1 MRRRTLVGL
10 AVLPLLLTACGE
22 GGTGGSADGPIKIM
36 TIASFESPVY
46 SVPWL
51 KTAVTAAVERVNDES
66 GVDGRKIKLLTCND
80 KFDPNE
86 ATACAQRAVSEK
98 VVAVVGPLSPN
109 IGPIAAVMEQAGI
122 PVIGPGGA
130 DGQNEAT
137 SPVSY
142 PINATPVG
150 MGVGAGKLAV
160 ERGGPNVVVIG
171 GDNETARAGAE
182 WARRG
187 VEEAG
192 GKATMIYAPIGSADY
207 STVAAKAIG
216 HDPDGVSLQ
225 GSGADAGRI
234 ATALRSAGY
243 EGLITGIS
251 SMVTPGVLKILGPDA
266 GNIVL
271 TSRGHAASDTSNPE
285 IAAFNKAMKAAD
297 PEVNIDDI
305 GLNGWLAV
313 KLFAAVAEGHE
324 ITDGASVIKAI
335 DAIEE
340 PVSLGEAYPDYRG
353 VQDPPPLPEYPRVA
367 SFEVGTSAVKGGRIV
382 PDGNFFDPFAK

>member
-1 MRRRTLVGL
+1 MRRRTLAGL
-10 AVLPLLLTACGE
+10 AVLPLLLAGCGAGGA
-22 GGTGGSADGPIKIM
+22 GGTADGPIKIM
-36 TIASFESPVY
+36 TIGSFESPVY

-51 KTAVTAAVERVNDES
+51 KTAVTAAVERVNDE
-66 GVDGRKIKLLTCND
+66 GGIDGRTVELLTCND

-109 IGPIAAVMEQAGI
+109 IGPIAAVMEQARI

-182 WARRG
+182 WAERG

-207 STVAAKAIG
+207 STVAAKAVG
-216 HDPDGVSLQ
+216 LDPDAVSLQ

-234 ATALRSAGY
+234 ATALRAAGY
-243 EGLITGIS
+243 EGVITGIS

-266 GNIVL
+266 KNIVL

-285 IAAFNKAMKAAD
+285 IAQFNKAMKAAD
-297 PEVNIDDI
+297 PKANIDDI

-313 KLFAAVAEGHE
+313 KLFAAVAEGNE
-324 ITDGASVIKAI
+324 ITDGASVIEAL
-335 DAIEE
+335 DGIEE
-340 PVSLGEAYPDYRG
+340 PVGLGGAYPDYRG
-353 VQDPPPLPEYPRVA
+353 VQDPPPLKEYPRVA
-367 SFEVGTSAVKGGRIV
+367 SFEVGTSAVENGRIV
-382 PDGNFFDPFAK
+382 PDGDFFDPFAQ

>member
-1 MRRRTLVGL
+1 MRKRTLAGL
-10 AVLPLLLTACGE
+10 AVLPLLLSACGD
-22 GGTGGSADGPIKIM
+22 GGTEGTSDGPVKIM
-36 TIASFESPVY
+36 TIASFESQVY

-51 KTAVTAAVERVNDES
+51 KTAVTAAVARVNDD
-66 GVDGRKIKLLTCND
+66 GGLDGRKIELLTCND

-98 VVAVVGPLSPN
+98 VTAVVGPLSPN
-109 IGPIAAVMEQAGI
+109 IGAIAAVMEQARI
-122 PVIGPGGA
+122 PIIGPGGA

-160 ERGGPNVVVIG
+160 ERGGSNVVVIG

-182 WARRG
+182 WAGKG

-216 HDPDGVSLQ
+216 HDPDAVSLQ

-271 TSRGHAASDTSNPE
+271 TSRGHAASDTSNAE

-297 PEVNIDDI
+297 PKVNIDDI

-313 KLFAAVAEGHE
+313 KLFAAVAKGQE
-324 ITDGASVIKAI
+324 ITDGASVIKAL

-340 PVSLGEAYPDYRG
+340 PVGLGGAYPDYRG

-367 SFEVGTSAVKGGRIV
+367 SFEVGTSAVKDGRIV
-382 PDGNFFDPFAK
+382 PDGDFFDPFAQ

>member
-51 KTAVTAAVERVNDES
+51 KTAVTAAVERVNDE
-66 GVDGRKIKLLTCND
+66 GGIDGRKIKLLTCND

-216 HDPDGVSLQ
+216 NDPDGVSLQ

-324 ITDGASVIKAI
+324 ITDGASVIKAL

>member
-1 MRRRTLVGL
+1 MRKRTLAGL
-10 AVLPLLLTACGE
+10 AVLPLLLTACGD
-22 GGTGGSADGPIKIM
+22 GGTGGTSDGPIKIM
-36 TIASFESPVY
+36 TIASFESQVY

-51 KTAVTAAVERVNDES
+51 KTAVTAAVERVNDE
-66 GVDGRKIKLLTCND
+66 GGIDDRKIELLTCND

-86 ATACAQRAVSEK
+86 ATACAQRAVSEE
-98 VVAVVGPLSPN
+98 VAAVIGPLSPN
-109 IGPIAAVMEQAGI
+109 IGAIAAVMEQAGI
-122 PVIGPGGA
+122 PIIGPGGA

-160 ERGGPNVVVIG
+160 ERGGPKVVVIG

-182 WARRG
+182 WARKG

-192 GKATMIYAPIGSADY
+192 GKTTMIYAPIGSADY

-216 HDPDGVSLQ
+216 HDPDAVSLQ

-285 IAAFNKAMKAAD
+285 IAGFNKAMKAAD
-297 PEVNIDDI
+297 PEANIDDI

-324 ITDGASVIKAI
+324 ITDGASVIKAL

-340 PVSLGEAYPDYRG
+340 PVSLGDAYPDYRG

-367 SFEVGTSAVKGGRIV
+367 SFEVGTSAVKDGRIV
-382 PDGNFFDPFAK
+382 PAGDFFDPFAK

>member
-1 MRRRTLVGL
+1 MRRRTLAGL
-10 AVLPLLLTACGE
+10 AVLPLLLAGCGDGGA
-22 GGTGGSADGPIKIM
+22 GGTADGPIKIM
-36 TIASFESPVY
+36 TIGSFESPVY

-51 KTAVTAAVERVNDES
+51 KTAVTAAVERVNDE
-66 GVDGRKIKLLTCND
+66 GGIDGRTVELLTCND

-109 IGPIAAVMEQAGI
+109 IGPIAAVMEQARI
-122 PVIGPGGA
+122 PVVGPGGA

-182 WARRG
+182 WAERG

-207 STVAAKAIG
+207 STVAAKAVG
-216 HDPDGVSLQ
+216 LDPDAVSLQ

-234 ATALRSAGY
+234 ATALRAAGY
-243 EGLITGIS
+243 EGVITGIS

-266 GNIVL
+266 KNIVL

-285 IAAFNKAMKAAD
+285 IAQFNKAMKAAD
-297 PEVNIDDI
+297 PKANIDDI

-313 KLFAAVAEGHE
+313 KLFAAVAEGNE
-324 ITDGASVIKAI
+324 ITDGASVIEAL
-335 DAIEE
+335 DGIEE
-340 PVSLGEAYPDYRG
+340 PVGLGGAYPDYRG
-353 VQDPPPLPEYPRVA
+353 VQDPPPLKEYPRVA
-367 SFEVGTSAVKGGRIV
+367 SFEVGTSAVENGRIV
-382 PDGNFFDPFAK
+382 PDGDFFDPFAR